1 MIRLRDGGAF
11 FGKRIRMETVH
22 QILSNKILVTAF
34 LGYFIAQIAKAV
46 IEAIVDRSFSPR
58 RFFSGNGGMP
68 SSHASTVCALATM
81 TALTLGVG
89 TYEFAFAVV
98 FAIVVMVDA
107 SGVRRETGN
116 QAVILNEL
124 MEYFSK
130 QRDNP
135 PDFSHDRLKELIG
148 HTPLQVQTGAALG
161 IIIAVVTHLLWK

>member
-1 MIRLRDGGAF
+1 MDI
-11 FGKRIRMETVH
+11 VY

-34 LGYFIAQIAKAV
+34 LGYFIAQVAKAI
-46 IEAIVDRSFSPR
+46 IEAIVDRTFSIR

-89 TYEFAFAVV
+89 SFEFAFAVI
-98 FAIVVMVDA
+98 FAIIVMVDA
-107 SGVRRETGN
+107 SGVRRETGK
-116 QAVILNEL
+116 QAVVLNEL

-135 PDFSHDRLKELIG
+135 PGFSHDRLKELIG

-161 IIIAVVTHLLWK
+161 IIIAVVTHFLWK

>member
-1 MIRLRDGGAF
+1 MVN
-11 FGKRIRMETVH
+11 TVDIIQ

-34 LGYFIAQIAKAV
+34 LGYFIAQIIKAI
-46 IEAIVDRSFSPR
+46 IEAFMDHTFSLR
-58 RFFSGNGGMP
+58 RLFSGNGGMP

-81 TALTLGVG
+81 TAFVIGVG
-89 TYEFAFAVV
+89 SFEFAFAVI

-124 MEYFSK
+124 MEYFAK
-130 QRDNP
+130 LKDNP
-135 PDFSHDRLKELIG
+135 PRFSHDKLKELIG

-161 IIIAVVTHLLWK
+161 IIIAVVMHLLWK

>member
-1 MIRLRDGGAF
+1 
-11 FGKRIRMETVH
+11 MEIVR

-34 LGYFIAQIAKAV
+34 LGYFLAQIVKTV
-46 IEAIVDRSFSPR
+46 IEVCMDHTFSLR
-58 RFFSGNGGMP
+58 RLFSGNGGMP
-68 SSHASTVCALATM
+68 SSHSSTVCALATM
-81 TALTLGVG
+81 TAFTEGVASFQ
-89 TYEFAFAVV
+89 FAFAVI

-135 PDFSHDRLKELIG
+135 PRFSHDKLKELIG
-148 HTPLQVQTGAALG
+148 HTPLQVQIGGALG
-161 IIIAVVTHLLWK
+161 IVIAVVTHFVWK